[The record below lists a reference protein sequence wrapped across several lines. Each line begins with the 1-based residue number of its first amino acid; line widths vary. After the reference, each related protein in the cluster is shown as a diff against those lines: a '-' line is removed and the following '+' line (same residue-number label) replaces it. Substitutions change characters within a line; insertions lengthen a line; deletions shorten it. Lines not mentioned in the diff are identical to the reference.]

1 MGDLLDRMRAFAQED
16 GALFF
21 VVQTKTRG
29 SVPIWADD
37 IRATANDAELLAL
50 VLARTNS

>member
-1 MGDLLDRMRAFAQED
+1 MDDLLQRMRAFASEP

-21 VVQTKTRG
+21 VIKTKTRG

-37 IRATANDAELLAL
+37 IRATADDEQLLAL
-50 VLARTNS
+50 VTACINS